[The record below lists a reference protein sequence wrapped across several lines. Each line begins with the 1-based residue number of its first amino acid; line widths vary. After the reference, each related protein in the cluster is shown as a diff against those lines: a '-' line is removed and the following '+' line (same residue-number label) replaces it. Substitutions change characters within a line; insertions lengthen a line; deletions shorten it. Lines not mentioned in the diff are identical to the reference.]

1 MTFFSEKHQALCCL
15 QMTLEIEPQSRI
27 IAFLCPETLLW
38 FNSGVK
44 TVSSEKYL
52 HSAGIERAVS
62 YKLSLKPC
70 SLRSSFCHCQRNLLL
85 VTTGGNRTE
94 IWISHCKLSKFG
106 ERVVC

>member
-1 MTFFSEKHQALCCL
+1 MTFFSEKHQELCCL
-15 QMTLEIEPQSRI
+15 QKTLEIEPQSHI

-52 HSAGIERAVS
+52 HSDGVKHAV
-62 YKLSLKPC
+62 KPC
-70 SLRSSFCHCQRNLLL
+70 NLRSGFCHCERNLLL
-85 VTTGGNRTE
+85 VTTGENRTE

-106 ERVVC
+106 ERVVCKQWQ